1 MLKKYG
7 SVAITLVACV
17 LIFLSVYAF
26 FGFYPFGEGLVA
38 WCDMTQQT
46 IPLINSFKDIISSG
60 FGMFQNFS
68 HAGGMDFYGVFF
80 FFLASPFNLLT
91 LFVDKLN
98 IPQFMNIL
106 VMLKLSVAGAA
117 AAYFFSKRYEELG
130 VALKT
135 LLGISYAFCGYG
147 MLFYQNIIWLDIM
160 ILFPFILLGM
170 YSLLEEGKMLTLIV
184 TLNLCIVINYYISF
198 MVILFIILFFGIKSV
213 FKKCSSD
220 TYIKLG
226 ISALIVLILSAVVW
240 LPCLIQY
247 FSSARGENVI
257 DGLVK
262 SAFLGHFETTVPI
275 ILCSALS
282 ISVIL
287 FSAISGNFKN
297 NKDKLV
303 IILTLIIPLVVEP
316 VNMIWHTGNYM
327 SFPARFAFIT
337 VFLMEELCAECLS
350 QIPSVK
356 KGNTLISILSVFL
369 CAVCGGFILWY
380 TKVNI
385 KELSTYTSSLWGN
398 FSSFEKILGI
408 FTAALIVY
416 CVILFVYRRQK
427 ISKTVFSLA
436 LSLLIVCECVSSMHI
451 YMVPTKDSFDYENY
465 EKIYTAVNT
474 LDDESFCFVKQD
486 KKYTDANQLGG
497 FGLNTFG
504 HYTSLNSASFMEAAK
519 MLGYSGYWMEINSS
533 GGSLLSDAL
542 LGIKYSLVKDEDDYS
557 FTQNKVFRAALF
569 SDSQFPEM
577 LIGSRL
583 TALDKALA
591 GVTKTNLVTKYDSA
605 EKVEGRF
612 GGALYENELIHYTA
626 DVKEPTAL
634 YFDCYNGFSN
644 NLVEPLNDSISVYVG
659 NKTVI
664 SGFPNQSSN
673 GLVYLGEFENTVVN
687 ITIKVSKDI
696 FAKSFGIF
704 GINVTEFNRVCATSE
719 GINLKQSGGSLE
731 GEITSSK
738 EKNVFVGIPY
748 KEGIRISIDGQQV
761 EANKALTGFV
771 SFNTNGLVGKL
782 RISYVPKGF
791 TAGVCITVI
800 GVILFIALLVFKRIE
815 FSKPLQKIAKLL
827 FKMLFTVFVLAVY
840 IAPVILCLLKP

>member
-7 SVAITLVACV
+7 SVIITWVVCV
-17 LIFLSVYAF
+17 FIFLSVYAF

-38 WCDMTQQT
+38 WCDMSQQT
-46 IPLINSFKDIISSG
+46 IPLINSFKDILSSG

-80 FFLASPFNLLT
+80 FFLASPFNFLT

-106 VMLKLSVAGAA
+106 VMLKLSAAGAA

-130 VALKT
+130 IILKT
-135 LLGISYAFCGYG
+135 LLGVSYAFCGYG

-170 YSLLEEGKMLTLIV
+170 YSLLEKGKMLPLIV
-184 TLNLCIVINYYISF
+184 SLTLCIVINYYISF

-213 FKKCSSD
+213 FKKCNQD

-226 ISALIVLILSAVVW
+226 ISAVLALLLSAVVW

-257 DGLVK
+257 DGLIN

-287 FSAISGNFKN
+287 FSSISGNLKK

-303 IILTLIIPLVVEP
+303 IILALIMPLVVEP
-316 VNMIWHTGNYM
+316 VNMMWHTGNYM

-337 VFLMEELCAECLS
+337 VLLMEELCAECLS

-356 KGNTLISILSVFL
+356 KGNTLISVSSVFL
-369 CAVCGGFILWY
+369 CALCGGFILWY
-380 TKVNI
+380 TNKNI
-385 KELSTYTSSLWGN
+385 KALSAYTSSLWGN

-416 CVILFVYRRQK
+416 FAILFVYKRQK
-427 ISKTVFSLA
+427 VSKTVFSLA
-436 LSLLIVCECVSSMHI
+436 LSLLILCECVSSMHI
-451 YMVPTKDSFDYENY
+451 YMITTNDSFDYENY
-465 EKIYTAVNT
+465 EKIYTATDT
-474 LDDESFCFVKQD
+474 LDDESFYFVKQN

-542 LGIKYSLVKDEDDYS
+542 LGIKYTMVKDEEEYS
-557 FTQNKVFRAALF
+557 FVQNKVFTTALF
-569 SDSQFPEM
+569 SDTEFPET
-577 LIGSRL
+577 LKGNRL
-583 TALDKALA
+583 TALDKALT
-591 GVTKTNLVTKYDSA
+591 GVTKTNLVTKYYSE

-612 GGALYENELIHYTA
+612 GGALHENELIHYTI
-626 DVKEPTAL
+626 DVKETTAL

-644 NLVEPLNDSISVYVG
+644 NLVEPLNNAISVYVG
-659 NKTVI
+659 NKTVV
-664 SGFPNQSSN
+664 SDFPSQNSN
-673 GLVYLGEFENTVVN
+673 GLLYLGEFENTVVD
-687 ITIKVSKDI
+687 ITVKVSKDI
-696 FAKSFGIF
+696 FVKSFGVF
-704 GINVTEFNRVCATSE
+704 GIDVTEFDRVCATAE
-719 GINLKQSGGSLE
+719 GINLRQSGGNLE
-731 GEITSSK
+731 GEIASSK
-738 EKNVFVGIPY
+738 AQNVFVGIPY
-748 KEGIRISIDGQQV
+748 KEGLRISIDGEQLEV
-761 EANKALTGFV
+761 KKALTGFV

-782 RISYVPKGF
+782 RITYIPKGF
-791 TAGVCITVI
+791 TAGMCITVV
-800 GVILFIALLVFKRIE
+800 GVLLFIAFLIFKKIE
-815 FSKPLQKIAKLL
+815 FSKPLQKTAKVL
-827 FKMLFTVFVLAVY
+827 FNMLFTVFVLAVY
-840 IAPVILCLLKP
+840 IAPVILCLF